1 MPLYGGNMSEIGA
14 AIGYGMQKFHEA
26 LSALIW
32 LGSIQERLHRASI
45 FLSMLTPDSHL
56 PAELRSEFRELRNK
70 AEQANSLNDEE
81 AAIIASRVLEMAH
94 KVNEEYWKWEESVY

>member
-1 MPLYGGNMSEIGA
+1 MAEIGA

-26 LSALIW
+26 LNALVW

-45 FLSMLTPDSHL
+45 SLSMLTPDSHL

-70 AEQANSLNDEE
+70 AEQAKSLNDEE
-81 AAIIASRVLEMAH
+81 AASIASRVLEMAH
-94 KVNEEYWKWEESVY
+94 KVNEEYWRWEESIISKS